1 MASFGRA
8 FRHRNYRLY
17 FFGQLVSLIG
27 TWMQAVAQSW
37 LVYRLTGSASALGEI
52 TFAEQIP
59 MLFLTP
65 VAGVLADRYDRRTLL
80 LVTQSASMILAAIL
94 AVLTFADAVSVR
106 WVEILAVIQGTV
118 SALDMPVRQSFA
130 VEMVGREDL
139 PNAIALNSSVFNAA
153 RLIGPALAGLLV
165 AAVGEAWCFTF
176 NTASFL
182 AVIAALAAMR
192 LAPRVITPSKASILS
207 AAGEGL
213 SYSFRTR
220 PLRYLF
226 LTIGTLSFAG
236 LPYATLI
243 PVFADKQLAG
253 GATANGMLL
262 GANGLGAMVGALI
275 LAARTSLTGTA
286 QRIVLSGILFG
297 AGLIAFAFCR
307 VYAGSLLLM
316 VVVGFAM
323 ITMIGSC
330 NTLIQSMV
338 SDLYRGRVMAVYTM
352 VLVGIGPFGSLL
364 AGWLAERWGAPVVV
378 AGGGGLCILSSLILQ
393 TVLTELRN
401 DARAMMGIDK
411 GSPDP
416 VGANHS

>member
-1 MASFGRA
+1 
-8 FRHRNYRLY
+8 
-17 FFGQLVSLIG
+17 
-27 TWMQAVAQSW
+27 
-37 LVYRLTGSASALGEI
+37 
-52 TFAEQIP
+52 
-59 MLFLTP
+59 
-65 VAGVLADRYDRRTLL
+65 
-80 LVTQSASMILAAIL
+80 
-94 AVLTFADAVSVR
+94 
-106 WVEILAVIQGTV
+106 VEILAVIQGTV

-378 AGGGGLCILSSLILQ
+378 AGGGGLCILSGLILQ
-393 TVLTELRN
+393 TVLTELRD